1 MENSAPASA
10 SAHEIFAARN
20 AAETPAISPGAMADH
35 AAHAERVTGRGRII
49 LVFALIVFIG
59 VNLRSVIM
67 AIPPVLPLIQH
78 DLDLSYTATGLLTSL
93 PLLLMGGFALP
104 AGLLAGRLGGRR
116 IVALG
121 LALLAGGAI
130 LRSVWPAAVPLY
142 LFTIL
147 LSLGITLTQTT
158 VPVLARQWFPTRI
171 GLVAALFTD
180 GLILG
185 ETLGAAFTL
194 PLMQRFFGGDGW
206 PGALLLWAVPAV
218 LALALWLWLA
228 PPAAATIPGRSGR
241 AATRASAVATTAA
254 PSPGNAPARRVSA
267 LQLGLLLGAGSL
279 VYFAMNA
286 WIPPYNEAIG
296 AMSAT
301 PLALGVLNAIQLPV
315 GLALTFFAQQLAGRR
330 WPFVIAGIVCVVA
343 IVGWVAA
350 PVAWQP
356 LWAALLGGS
365 SSCVFVLGIGLPALL
380 ADRASVA
387 RLTGATLT
395 LSYGVAFLG
404 PLLGGSFWDI
414 LHQPQA
420 AFAPVAI
427 ASLLLT
433 ALGAALPSRANFG
446 LVDDAQ

>member
-1 MENSAPASA
+1 MENSAPS
-10 SAHEIFAARN
+10 SGDIRTTSR
-20 AAETPAISPGAMADH
+20 AAETPAPSPNTTVDH
-35 AAHAERVTGRGRII
+35 VARSERVTGRGRVLI
-49 LVFALIVFIG
+49 VFALIVFVG
-59 VNLRSVIM
+59 VNLRSVILS
-67 AIPPVLPLIQH
+67 ISPVLPIIQR

-93 PLLLMGGFALP
+93 PLLLMGAVALP

-121 LALLAGGAI
+121 LALLAGGAV

-142 LFTIL
+142 LFTIV

-158 VPVLARQWFPTRI
+158 VPVLARQWFPARI

-206 PGALLLWAVPAV
+206 PGALLLWAIPAV

-228 PPAAATIPGRSGR
+228 PPAAATSPGSRR
-241 AATRASAVATTAA
+241 AAQSAPAATT
-254 PSPGNAPARRVSA
+254 PGNAPARRVSA
-267 LQLGLLLGAGSL
+267 LQLGILLGAGSL

-286 WIPPYNEAIG
+286 WIPPYNQAIG
-296 AMSAT
+296 ATSAT
-301 PLALGVLNAIQLPV
+301 PLALGVINAIQLPV
-315 GLALTFFAQQLAGRR
+315 GLAVTIFAQPLAGRR
-330 WPFVIAGIVCVVA
+330 WPFVVAGIICVVA

-365 SSCVFVLGIGLPALL
+365 SSCVFVLGIALPALL
-380 ADRASVA
+380 ADRATVA

-414 LHQPQA
+414 TRHPGA

-427 ASLLLT
+427 ASLLLI
-433 ALGAALPSRANFG
+433 ALGATLPARAHFG
-446 LVDDAQ
+446 LVDESA

>member
-10 SAHEIFAARN
+10 YSAATSTDNRADH
-20 AAETPAISPGAMADH
+20 ADH
-35 AAHAERVTGRGRII
+35 AAHAERVTGRGRIL

-67 AIPPVLPLIQH
+67 AIPPVLPLIQR

-206 PGALLLWAVPAV
+206 PGALLLWAVPAA

-228 PPAAATIPGRSGR
+228 PPAAATIPGR
-241 AATRASAVATTAA
+241 AATPATTGAA
-254 PSPGNAPARRVSA
+254 TPTAPLPGNAPARRVSA

-296 AMSAT
+296 AISAT

-330 WPFVIAGIVCVVA
+330 WPFVISGIICVVA
-343 IVGWVAA
+343 IAGWVTA

-427 ASLLLT
+427 ASLLLI
-433 ALGAALPSRANFG
+433 ALGATLPSRANFG
-446 LVDDAQ
+446 LVDEGHSAP

>member
-1 MENSAPASA
+1 MENRAS
-10 SAHEIFAARN
+10 SSEEDSTAATHL
-20 AAETPAISPGAMADH
+20 TPPDTLADH
-35 AAHAERVTGRGRII
+35 AIHANHAERVTGRGQVI

-59 VNLRSVIM
+59 VNLRSVIL
-67 AIPPVLPLIQH
+67 AIPPVLPLIQR
-78 DLDLSYTATGLLTSL
+78 DLSLSYTATGLLTSL
-93 PLLLMGGFALP
+93 PLLLMGAFALP
-104 AGLLAGRLGGRR
+104 SGLLAGRVGGRR

-121 LALLAGGAI
+121 LALLAGGAV

-158 VPVLARQWFPTRI
+158 VPVLTRQWFPTRI

-194 PLMQRFFGGDGW
+194 PLTQRFFGGDGW
-206 PGALLLWAVPAV
+206 PGALLLWAVPSV
-218 LALALWLWLA
+218 VALALWLWLA
-228 PPAAATIPGRSGR
+228 PPAAATSPGR
-241 AATRASAVATTAA
+241 AATQSASAPDQGDA
-254 PSPGNAPARRVSA
+254 PTRRVSA
-267 LQLGLLLGAGSL
+267 LQLGILLGAGSL

-286 WIPPYNEAIG
+286 WIPPYNQAIG
-296 AMSAT
+296 ATNAT
-301 PLALGVLNAIQLPV
+301 PLSLGVLNAIQLPV
-315 GLALTFFAQQLAGRR
+315 GLAITVFAQPLAGRR
-330 WPFVIAGIVCVVA
+330 WPFVVAGIVCIVA
-343 IVGWVAA
+343 MAGWAIA

-365 SSCVFVLGIGLPALL
+365 SSCVFVLGIALPPLL
-380 ADRASVA
+380 ADRATVA

-414 LHQPQA
+414 TRQPVA
-420 AFAPVAI
+420 AFVPVAI
-427 ASLLLT
+427 ASLLLII
-433 ALGAALPSRANFG
+433 LGATLPARAHFG
-446 LVDDAQ
+446 LIDEGNSPP